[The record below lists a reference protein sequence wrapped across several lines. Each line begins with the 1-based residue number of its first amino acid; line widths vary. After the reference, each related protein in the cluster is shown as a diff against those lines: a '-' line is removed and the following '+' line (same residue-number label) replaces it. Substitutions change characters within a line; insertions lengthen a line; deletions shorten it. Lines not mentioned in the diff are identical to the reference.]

1 MIKVVFIIRSLDCGG
16 AERQLLT
23 LANALDRKYF
33 EPTILTFYSGGPY
46 ERHVSDNVRLISLNK
61 SGRWDAIGFLV
72 RLVCELRRL
81 RPDVI
86 HSYADIPNILSLLV
100 KHFTGRPAV
109 VWGIRMA
116 FHDVA
121 SYDWLHRVAFRLER
135 KLARFPDRIIVN
147 SHAGHRCF
155 RARGY
160 HPARLITINNG
171 FDSGHFQPKPEARRR
186 IRAEWGLAPD
196 QIVIGLVARMKPI
209 KDHPTFLR
217 AAALVKGAYPNV
229 RFVCVGNG
237 PESYRQALLDLV
249 DQLKLGDRITWTG
262 LHTNMADIYNAI
274 DVNVLSSISEGC
286 PNVVGE
292 AMACG
297 VPCVVTDVGDA
308 ASLVGDTGF
317 ICPPENPEALAATLI
332 KCIDADR
339 VSLGIKARRRIEKS
353 WSISRLVES
362 TERVL
367 ASAVRTA
374 NDAYPQ
380 AFERELDTEN
390 GSSGFQ
396 LSHNRNLQ

>member
-1 MIKVVFIIRSLDCGG
+1 MIKLVFIIRSLDCGG

-33 EPTILTFYSGGPY
+33 EPTIVTFYSGGPN
-46 ERHVSDNVRLISLNK
+46 ERHVSDKVRLISLNK

-72 RLVCELRRL
+72 RLVRELRRL

-100 KHFTGRPAV
+100 KHFTGRPAI
-109 VWGIRMA
+109 VWGSRMA

-121 SYDWLHRVAFRLER
+121 SYDWLHRVAFQLER

-147 SHAGHRCF
+147 SHAGHRCL

-160 HPARLITINNG
+160 QAARLVTINNG
-171 FDSGHFQPKPEARRR
+171 FDSEHFQPNPEARRR
-186 IRAEWGLAPD
+186 IRSEWGLAPD
-196 QIVIGLVARMKPI
+196 QIVIGLVARMDPI

-217 AAALVKGAYPNV
+217 AAALVKGACPNV
-229 RFVCVGNG
+229 RFVCIGNG
-237 PESYRQALLDLV
+237 PESYRQALLRLV
-249 DQLKLGDRITWTG
+249 DQLGLGDRITWTG
-262 LHTNMADIYNAI
+262 LQTDMADIYNAI

-297 VPCVVTDVGDA
+297 VPCVVTDVGDL

-317 ICPPENPEALAATLI
+317 ICPPQNPEALAANLI
-332 KCIDADR
+332 KCIEADR
-339 VSLGIKARRRIEKS
+339 VSLGINARRRIEKS
-353 WSISRLVES
+353 WNVGRLVDR

-367 ASAVRTA
+367 AAAVRTA
-374 NDAYPQ
+374 NATCPQ
-380 AFERELDTEN
+380 PSERELETE
-390 GSSGFQ
+390 SGTFRF
-396 LSHNRNLQ
+396 SAEP